1 MLTIKELASDNYA
14 MPRTKEELIKD
25 YKRLA
30 KSADARLRA
39 LEAAQYKKGFD
50 AITQYAYKRAMKD
63 IGRGEH
69 GRFDVSVKDMTYNQI
84 VGKMNDVRRFYQSP
98 TSTITGTRQVYIANA
113 EKFNEA
119 HNTNFTWQQ
128 LQVLFDKDTGL
139 YEKITNSDSKL
150 GSPRIVR
157 AIAMMQNNK
166 KEVLNAIKDNT
177 KANIKVKDKPALD
190 TLNAIINSYPSDVKQ
205 LLRR

>member
-1 MLTIKELASDNYA
+1 MLTIKELASDTYM

-63 IGRGEH
+63 IGRGAH
-69 GRFDVSVKDMTYNQI
+69 GRFDVNVKNMTYNQI